1 MARSIE
7 ETTAWVAQ
15 VMAEKAGVTAT
26 EKVGERSIRISR
38 RDYPPYVAGIVSKS
52 SVSAQDVRDVL
63 ASDPTVD
70 IVINVPSQGIWTG
83 SAIEETRA
91 AGVAFG
97 GMADLQSCIG
107 KEDPKAHVKPEFA
120 FIERALSQHA
130 KVSGITREADRVF
143 LVHRRGAGDVR
154 VLALYEY
161 ELTGEHI
168 RTARERY
175 GQFDLVLISNPNG
188 KPTAGAKSV
197 AEELQV
203 ETYLVGG
210 LLGRLNRP

>member
-1 MARSIE
+1 MARTIE

-15 VMAEKAGVTAT
+15 TMAKKQGVLGV

-38 RDYPPYVAGIVSKS
+38 EDYPPYVAGIVSKL

-70 IVINVPSQGIWTG
+70 IVINVPSHGIWTG
-83 SAIEETRA
+83 SAIEVTRA

-97 GMADLQSCIG
+97 GMGDLQSCIA
-107 KEDPKAHVKPEFA
+107 KEDPRAYVKSEFA
-120 FIERALSQHA
+120 FIERALRQHT
-130 KVSGITREADRVF
+130 KVSGITREADRLF
-143 LVHRRGAGDVR
+143 LVHRHGAGDVR

-161 ELTGEHI
+161 ELTGEHL

-175 GQFDLVLISNPNG
+175 SRFDLVLISNPNG
-188 KPTAGAKSV
+188 KPTGGAKSV

-203 ETYLVGG
+203 ETYMLGG

>member
-1 MARSIE
+1 MARTIE
-7 ETTAWVAQ
+7 ETTTWVAQ
-15 VMAEKAGVTAT
+15 VMAEKAGVLDA
-26 EKVGERSIRISR
+26 EKIGERSIRISR
-38 RDYPPYVAGIVSKS
+38 KEYPPYVVGIVSKL

-83 SAIEETRA
+83 PAIEATRA

-97 GMADLQSCIG
+97 GMADLQSCIE
-107 KEDPKAHVKPEFA
+107 KEDPRTHVKSEFA
-120 FIERALSQHA
+120 FIERALRQHT

-143 LVHRRGAGDVR
+143 LVHRHGASDVR

-161 ELTGEHI
+161 ELTGEHL

-175 GQFDLVLISNPNG
+175 GRFDLVLISNPNG
-188 KPTAGAKSV
+188 KPTGGAERV
-197 AEELQV
+197 AEELGV
-203 ETYLVGG
+203 ETYMFGG